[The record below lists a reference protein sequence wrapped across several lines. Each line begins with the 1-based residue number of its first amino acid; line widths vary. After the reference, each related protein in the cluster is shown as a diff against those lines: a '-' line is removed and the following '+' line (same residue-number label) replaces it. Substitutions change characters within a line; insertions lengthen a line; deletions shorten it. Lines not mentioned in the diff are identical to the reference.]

1 MSYLATHPGLVFGD
15 LLVHAEMVAIALAIG
30 IAIALPIGVLVARRP
45 RLANLVLGL
54 LGAIYT
60 IPSLAMLAVLV
71 QIEGLGFPTAVTAL
85 VLYAQVLLV
94 RNIVAAFRSLDP
106 AQLDAA
112 TGLGM
117 SAADRL
123 LRVELP
129 QALPVILGGVRI
141 AIVSLI
147 AIGTVAAWID
157 AGGLG
162 VLIFDGLHQ
171 DNVAKTI
178 AGSISV
184 AFIAIV
190 ADVCLRVTERAAAK

>member
-1 MSYLATHPGLVFGD
+1 MSYLLAHPALVATDLATH
-15 LLVHAEMVAIALAIG
+15 AAMVALALAIAF
-30 IAIALPIGVLVARRP
+30 AIALPIGIAIARKP
-45 RLANLVLGL
+45 RIANFVLGV

-60 IPSLAMLAVLV
+60 VPSLALLAILV
-71 QIEGLGFPTAVTAL
+71 QLEGLGFFTAVTAL

-94 RNIVAAFRSLDP
+94 RNIVAALRSVDP

-117 SAADRL
+117 SARERL
-123 LRVELP
+123 VRVEFP
-129 QALPVILGGVRI
+129 QAFPIVLGGIRI
-141 AIVSLI
+141 AAISLI
-147 AIGTVAAWID
+147 AIATVAAWVD

-178 AGSISV
+178 AGSLCV
-184 AFIAIV
+184 ALIAIV
-190 ADVCLRVTERAAAK
+190 VDVALRALERRVTV

>member
-1 MSYLATHPGLVFGD
+1 MSYLASHPALVFGD
-15 LLVHAEMVAIALAIG
+15 LLVHAEMVALALLIG
-30 IAIALPIGVLVARRP
+30 LAIALPIGVAIARRP
-45 RLANLVLGL
+45 RLANGVLGV

-94 RNIVAAFRSLDP
+94 RNIVAAFRALDP

-112 TGLGM
+112 SGLGM
-117 SAADRL
+117 SAFDRL
-123 LRVELP
+123 VRVELP

-141 AIVSLI
+141 AIISLVAI
-147 AIGTVAAWID
+147 ATVAAWID

-184 AFIAIV
+184 ALIAVV
-190 ADVCLRVTERAAAK
+190 ADVLLRVTERIAAK